1 MEAFYSLLYNGKL
14 ICVIFWRFPLTPVPL
29 CLAHI
34 DGSMQDTPKSS
45 LLKELETQVIS
56 EATSNIDTL
65 VIDGM
70 FFLQLPI
77 ALPEIF
83 GLLANSVL
91 KKVCSV
97 SNAYRM
103 DLIFDKTIWPSIKDC
118 EWDKRCQNE
127 NRHIIY
133 EITGPEQK
141 RPNNF

>member
-1 MEAFYSLLYNGKL
+1 M
-14 ICVIFWRFPLTPVPL
+14 TPVPL

-34 DGSMQDTPKSS
+34 DGSMQGTPESS

-118 EWDKRCQNE
+118 E
-127 NRHIIY
+127 
-133 EITGPEQK
+133 
-141 RPNNF
+141 